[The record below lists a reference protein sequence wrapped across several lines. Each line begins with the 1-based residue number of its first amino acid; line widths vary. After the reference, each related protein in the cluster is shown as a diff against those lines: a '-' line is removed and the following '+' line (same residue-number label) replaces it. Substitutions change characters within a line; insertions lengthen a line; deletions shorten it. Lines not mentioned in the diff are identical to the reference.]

1 MSGHRQETAA
11 VNPDRPKIFSVRL
24 RIPKWSTSE
33 SFATGDGLYTY
44 VDGRQDMTVS
54 TESVFDTDRISG
66 GTLGGI
72 VSLVSRDCVDDRIS
86 LIPYYS
92 WDNRS
97 DKTSMRVWLK
107 EK

>member
-1 MSGHRQETAA
+1 MDDLKALLRQAFVLLSLLLFMPVTAMA
-11 VNPDRPKIFSVRL
+11 S
-24 RIPKWSTSE
+24 
-33 SFATGDGLYTY
+33 
-44 VDGRQDMTVS
+44 
-54 TESVFDTDRISG
+54 ESVFDTERISG

-92 WDNRS
+92 RDNRR
-97 DKTSMRVWLK
+97 DKTLMRVWLK

>member
-1 MSGHRQETAA
+1 MDDLKALLRQAFVLLSLLLFMPVTAMA
-11 VNPDRPKIFSVRL
+11 S
-24 RIPKWSTSE
+24 
-33 SFATGDGLYTY
+33 
-44 VDGRQDMTVS
+44 
-54 TESVFDTDRISG
+54 ESVFDTERISG

-92 WDNRS
+92 RDKRR
-97 DKTSMRVWLK
+97 DKTLMRVWLK

>member
-1 MSGHRQETAA
+1 MGHLYEAA
-11 VNPDRPKIFSVRL
+11 VCGPVVYCAGNVGNNVKP
-24 RIPKWSTSE
+24 
-33 SFATGDGLYTY
+33 
-44 VDGRQDMTVS
+44 QDMTVS

-72 VSLVSRDCVDDRIS
+72 VSLVSGDCVDDRIS

-92 WDNRS
+92 WDNRR
-97 DKTSMRVWLK
+97 DKTLMRVWVK

>member
-1 MSGHRQETAA
+1 MDDLKALLRQAFVLLSLLLFMPVTAMA
-11 VNPDRPKIFSVRL
+11 SDF
-24 RIPKWSTSE
+24 
-33 SFATGDGLYTY
+33 Y
-44 VDGRQDMTVS
+44 
-54 TESVFDTDRISG
+54 SVFDTDRISG

-72 VSLVSRDCVDDRIS
+72 VSLVSRDSVDDRIS

>member
-1 MSGHRQETAA
+1 
-11 VNPDRPKIFSVRL
+11 
-24 RIPKWSTSE
+24 
-33 SFATGDGLYTY
+33 
-44 VDGRQDMTVS
+44 MTVS

-72 VSLVSRDCVDDRIS
+72 VSLVSRDSVDDRIS

-107 EK
+107 EKEESVLMLDWL

>member
-1 MSGHRQETAA
+1 MDDLKALLRQAFVLLSLLLFMPVTAMASET
-11 VNPDRPKIFSVRL
+11 
-24 RIPKWSTSE
+24 
-33 SFATGDGLYTY
+33 
-44 VDGRQDMTVS
+44 
-54 TESVFDTDRISG
+54 VFDTERISG

-86 LIPYYS
+86 LIPYCS

>member
-1 MSGHRQETAA
+1 
-11 VNPDRPKIFSVRL
+11 
-24 RIPKWSTSE
+24 
-33 SFATGDGLYTY
+33 
-44 VDGRQDMTVS
+44 MTVS

-72 VSLVSRDCVDDRIS
+72 VSLVSRDSVDDRIS

-92 WDNRS
+92 WYNRS

-107 EK
+107 ERKNLF